1 MVSQSEERKEISFY
15 KMEFQGWINS
25 IHSLAKV
32 YIFFKFYFIFF
43 KFYFIFFKFYFIFF
57 RFYFIFFR
65 FYFIFFKFYFI
76 FFKFYFIFFK
86 FYFIFFKFYFY
97 VLFDIKINSNPIL
110 KLFKNID

>member
-43 KFYFIFFKFYFIFF
+43 KFYF
-57 RFYFIFFR
+57 
-65 FYFIFFKFYFI
+65 
-76 FFKFYFIFFK
+76 
-86 FYFIFFKFYFY
+86 Y
-97 VLFDIKINSNPIL
+97 VLFDINLNSNLIL